1 MVSGK
6 CCIPAKAGKWTLAVI
21 LAVSLA
27 LAGCKAKTNQA
38 GDARGSGPVTV
49 VVGGY
54 SAVTTLDDLNYI
66 GMVNKKFASV
76 WADVLMESDH
86 KGNYTPHLAESLEW
100 SADGLHNTVKLKR
113 GIKFQNGVELTSQ
126 DVKVSFERIV
136 NDKDLMNV
144 ARWYKFRSVDTP
156 DRYTAVI
163 NFSDPMPDFEAE
175 ASMFPIICADAY
187 NADPANFFNT
197 PVGSGPYKVISTD
210 FTNSTFTVERWDD
223 WWGWTDA
230 NRSNVDR
237 IIYKQ
242 IAEPTTRVYSL
253 QTGEVDIAESL
264 PFESIENL
272 EKSGVKT
279 YLFDFYQNDFLELN
293 CQKGSPFADK
303 RVREALS
310 LSIDREL
317 LVNNVVG
324 RGTVATWVVPRG
336 TEGYKEGHTF
346 AYDPERAKILLKEA
360 GYAGEKINLV
370 VPASFVYRGKEI
382 AQAIQ
387 SMAGQAGFNFDIQI
401 VDDSTY
407 MGMRFAG
414 EYQVGIASIVY
425 TQGSVFMPMMEIFG
439 PMDLFHTG
447 LVDSEKD
454 NLLNKAA
461 ITLDPVLREKLIQ
474 DGFQRIIDNFGSH
487 LYLFDEMSANG
498 TSGSISNFTVYP
510 DAIMELRYLKKGM

>member
-6 CCIPAKAGKWTLAVI
+6 WCVLVKTGKGVLAAI
-21 LAVSLA
+21 LAA
-27 LAGCKAKTNQA
+27 LLVLSGCKAKTQA
-38 GDARGSGPVTV
+38 GVAGGSEPVTV

-54 SAVTTLDDLNYI
+54 TAITTLDDLNYF

-100 SADGLHNTVKLKR
+100 SADRLHNTVKLKE
-113 GIKFQNGVELTSQ
+113 GIKFQNGTELTSQ

-136 NDKDLMNV
+136 KEKDLMNV
-144 ARWYKFRSVDTP
+144 ARWHKFRSVDTP
-156 DRYTAVI
+156 DKYTAVI
-163 NFSDPMPDFEAE
+163 NFSEPMPDFEAE
-175 ASMFPIICADAY
+175 ACMFPIICADAY
-187 NADPANFFNT
+187 NADPANFYNA

-210 FTNSTFTVERWDD
+210 YINSTFTVERWDD

-242 IAEPTTRVYSL
+242 IAEATTRIYSL
-253 QTGEVDIAESL
+253 QTGEIDIAEWL
-264 PFESIENL
+264 PFDSAENL

-279 YLFDFYQNDFLELN
+279 YIFDFYQNDFLELN
-293 CQKGSPFADK
+293 CRSGSPFADK

-317 LVNNVVG
+317 LVSSVVG
-324 RGTVATWVVPRG
+324 RGTVATWVVPKG
-336 TEGYKEGHTF
+336 TEGYKEGYKF
-346 AYDPERAKILLKEA
+346 AYDPEKAEVLLKEA
-360 GYAGEKINLV
+360 GYAGEKINML

-387 SMAGQAGFNFDIQI
+387 SMAGQVGFNFEIQI

-414 EYQVGIASIVY
+414 EYHVVVTSIVY

-439 PMDLFHTG
+439 PMDLFQTG
-447 LVDSEKD
+447 LVDKERD
-454 NLLNKAA
+454 DLLNKASV
-461 ITLDPVLREKLIQ
+461 TLDPVQREKLIQ

-487 LYLFDEMSANG
+487 IHLFDEQSMNG
-498 TSGSISNFTVYP
+498 VSGRISNFKVYP
-510 DAIMELRYLKKGM
+510 DAIMELRYLKKD